1 MIITRAPLRISL
13 LGGGTDLTQF
23 YKKQPSYI
31 FGGSIDKY
39 VYVISNNLS
48 KFSTERFRFTYRVT
62 ESVKNYKDFQH
73 PVVRE
78 CFELFPKIKSLN
90 LTTFSDIP
98 GGTGLGSSSSFTV
111 ALLGNLMERS
121 NSRISPRILS
131 AQAIHLERNVLN
143 ESGGVQDQLH
153 ASYGGLR
160 FYKLSSIGLNQGKNL
175 SDSTI
180 FHELNKS
187 ILLVRVGGFRKSKE
201 MHGIEKLNR
210 NQILYL
216 EKIQQ
221 IASYFKKKFDSQD
234 SNFSLLTECIN
245 ESWELKKRMSDHISN
260 DEVEEV
266 INKGMRYGASAAK
279 LCGAGTSGFVLFL
292 ANQTHLKKIESKFK
306 ADKIEYVKFINS
318 GFETMTLMEGQ
329 NNWNAHQ

>member
-1 MIITRAPLRISL
+1 
-13 LGGGTDLTQF
+13 
-23 YKKQPSYI
+23 
-31 FGGSIDKY
+31 
-39 VYVISNNLS
+39 
-48 KFSTERFRFTYRVT
+48 
-62 ESVKNYKDFQH
+62 VKNYKDFQH

-175 SDSTI
+175 SNSTI

-210 NQILYL
+210 NQMLYL
-216 EKIQQ
+216 EKIQK
-221 IASYFKKKFDSQD
+221 IASYF
-234 SNFSLLTECIN
+234 
-245 ESWELKKRMSDHISN
+245 
-260 DEVEEV
+260 
-266 INKGMRYGASAAK
+266 
-279 LCGAGTSGFVLFL
+279 
-292 ANQTHLKKIESKFK
+292 HLKKFFRVNVGSKINHWQNYYCQFLLNQK
-306 ADKIEYVKFINS
+306 NQLMKNQVKVIYLVALMMLKIC
-318 GFETMTLMEGQ
+318 L
-329 NNWNAHQ
+329 